1 MSPIQPLKSD
11 TLCTGQAGAER
22 PRSGVLLLLA
32 GGDMYLFGT
41 SIAFLGAILLP
52 LMRTFHLDPGS
63 AGDLFLV
70 MHFGSLVACLAAG
83 LALDRAGTRPV
94 LCMSLALL
102 GIGLWGMS
110 AAKSL
115 SFIGGCVFA
124 VGLAGGGI
132 NTGAITLV
140 SDVFPD
146 NRKSALNVLSVFF
159 GCGAIVLSFAI
170 GLLTRAWPLFLKCSA
185 VIAWVWASASWL
197 TSFPLVREAHRFS
210 VFGALSTLRN
220 PVILLFSGLVLCQ
233 MGNEITIGGW
243 TVPFLS
249 TVLGASSSAATLTLS
264 LYWIAI
270 VVGRLVAA
278 ILLRSHVAAARIVI
292 GSGIG
297 AALCTITLIT
307 TSSLAVAVPSV
318 FCLGLCYAAMLP
330 TTLAMAGD
338 RFPRFSGTL
347 FGTLFAVGVIGSM
360 IFPSATGH
368 IARAFTLRIGLVVP
382 FIAAIA
388 IVIFEILLMRSS
400 AVFDSSF

>member
-1 MSPIQPLKSD
+1 MSPAAAK
-11 TLCTGQAGAER
+11 
-22 PRSGVLLLLA
+22 PRRGMLLLLA

-52 LMRTFHLDPGS
+52 LMRTFHLNTGS

-70 MHFGSLVACLAAG
+70 MHFGSLVACIAAG
-83 LALDRAGTRPV
+83 LALDRLGTRPV
-94 LCMSLALL
+94 LCISLVLL
-102 GIGLWGMS
+102 GLGLWGMS
-110 AAKSL
+110 AARSL

-124 VGLAGGGI
+124 VGLAGGGL

-146 NRKSALNVLSVFF
+146 NRKSALNILSVFF

-170 GLLTRAWPLFLKCSA
+170 GLLTRSWPFFLRCSA
-185 VIAWVWASASWL
+185 VIAWIWASASWL
-197 TSFPLVREAHRFS
+197 TTFPLVHEAHSFS
-210 VFGALSTLRN
+210 VVGAIATLRN
-220 PVILLFSGLVLCQ
+220 PVILLFCGLVLCQ
-233 MGNEITIGGW
+233 MGNEITVGGW
-243 TVPFLS
+243 TVPYLS
-249 TVLGASSSAATLTLS
+249 TVLGASSSAATLILS

-278 ILLRSHVAAARIVI
+278 ILLRSHVEAARIVV

-297 AALCTITLIT
+297 AALCTITLIM
-307 TSSLAVAVPSV
+307 TSSLAVAVASV

-360 IFPSATGH
+360 TFPSATGH
-368 IARAFTLRIGLVVP
+368 LARVFNFRVGLALP
-382 FIAAIA
+382 FIAAVA
-388 IVIFEILLMRSS
+388 IVVLEVLLMRSS

>member
-1 MSPIQPLKSD
+1 
-11 TLCTGQAGAER
+11 
-22 PRSGVLLLLA
+22 
-32 GGDMYLFGT
+32 MYLFGT

-52 LMRTFHLDPGS
+52 LMRTFHLNTGS

-70 MHFGSLVACLAAG
+70 MHFGSLVACIAAG
-83 LALDRAGTRPV
+83 LALDRLGTRPV
-94 LCMSLALL
+94 LCISLVLL
-102 GIGLWGMS
+102 GLGLWGMS
-110 AAKSL
+110 AARSL

-124 VGLAGGGI
+124 VGLAGGGL

-146 NRKSALNVLSVFF
+146 NRKSALNILSVFF

-170 GLLTRAWPLFLKCSA
+170 GLLTRSWPFFLRCSA
-185 VIAWVWASASWL
+185 VIAWIWASASWL
-197 TSFPLVREAHRFS
+197 TTFPLVHEAHSFS
-210 VFGALSTLRN
+210 VVGAIATLRN
-220 PVILLFSGLVLCQ
+220 PVILLFCGLVLCQ
-233 MGNEITIGGW
+233 MGNEITVGGW
-243 TVPFLS
+243 TVPYLS
-249 TVLGASSSAATLTLS
+249 TVLGASSSAATLILS

-278 ILLRSHVAAARIVI
+278 ILLRSHVEAARIVV

-297 AALCTITLIT
+297 AALCTITLIM
-307 TSSLAVAVPSV
+307 TSSLAVAVASV

-360 IFPSATGH
+360 TFPSATGH
-368 IARAFTLRIGLVVP
+368 LARVFNFRVGLALP
-382 FIAAIA
+382 FIAAVA
-388 IVIFEILLMRSS
+388 IVVLEVLLMRSS